1 MEVEIDFKQITDWK
15 SFHGVFAEAM
25 GFPSFYGCNMDAWID
40 CMSYIDDPGAG
51 MSTVTVAEG
60 EPLDL
65 ILRTVDETRGLQAE
79 ILVALIECLG
89 SVNQRFIEDGS
100 ATRIRLTAT

>member
-1 MEVEIDFKQITDWK
+1 MEIEIDFRQIVDWA
-15 SFHGVFAEAM
+15 SFHSIFAVTM
-25 GFPSFYGCNMDAWID
+25 GFPNFYGTNMNAWID

-51 MSTVTVAEG
+51 MSTVTVSKG

-65 ILRTVDETRGLQAE
+65 VLITEKKTTSIQSE
-79 ILVALIECLG
+79 ILVALIECIG